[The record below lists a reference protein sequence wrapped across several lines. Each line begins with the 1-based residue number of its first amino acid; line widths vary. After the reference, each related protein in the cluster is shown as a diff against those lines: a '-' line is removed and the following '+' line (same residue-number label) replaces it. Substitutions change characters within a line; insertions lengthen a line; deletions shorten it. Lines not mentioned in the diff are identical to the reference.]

1 MTIPVR
7 RCAGGRPA
15 PARLVGAAVVGMLL
29 ASMAGAAQ
37 EVLAVPDL
45 SGSWELNQ
53 ERSDDPGERVDEA
66 MRNWVGRPAGPGG
79 SRGGGPASGA
89 GDQRRQVREQVEALV
104 AAPRVITITHAE
116 PVLTLESALPD
127 SPFEQTLYTDGRKFT
142 RPGARGGVLEASA
155 RWQRGG
161 RLAVE
166 YATASG
172 RQVRETWELVAEGAR
187 VLVATELTGKGMLP
201 SVRVQRVYDRV
212 EIVPWAVAD

>member
-127 SPFEQTLYTDGRKFT
+127 SPFEQTLYTDGRKF
-142 RPGARGGVLEASA
+142 RRRGARGDEVEAVA

-161 RLAVE
+161 RLVVE
-166 YATASG
+166 LTSFDRA
-172 RQVRETWELVAEGAR
+172 VRETWELVADGAR
-187 VLVATELTGKGMLP
+187 ILVATELAGKGLLP
-201 SVRVQRVYDRV
+201 AVRVQRVYDRV
-212 EIVPWAVAD
+212 EIVPWAVGE